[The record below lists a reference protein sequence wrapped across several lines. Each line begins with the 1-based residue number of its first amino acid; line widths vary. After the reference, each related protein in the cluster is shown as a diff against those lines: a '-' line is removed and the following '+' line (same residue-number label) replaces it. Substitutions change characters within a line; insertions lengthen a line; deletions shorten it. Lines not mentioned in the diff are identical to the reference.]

1 MTADPLA
8 ERLSRCYSSA
18 VHDVLR
24 AMGHERCVLPAPIKS
39 LAPGGKVAGPVW
51 TVSGR
56 IDRTKSSHETLLEW
70 TGLLSKAPAGTVI
83 VCQPNTH
90 EIALMG
96 ELSAAALKLKGVRGY
111 IVDGGTRDV
120 DMILEL
126 GFPVFCSFATPADI
140 GARWVPDSFGAPVTI
155 GAVTVS
161 TGDYALGDA
170 DGVVV
175 IPKAM
180 AEEAVTRT
188 EQVVG
193 TENAVRKAI
202 LGGMD
207 PQQAYLKYG
216 KF

>member
-1 MTADPLA
+1 
-8 ERLSRCYSSA
+8 
-18 VHDVLR
+18 
-24 AMGHERCVLPAPIKS
+24 
-39 LAPGGKVAGPVW
+39 VW
-51 TVSGR
+51 TVNGR
-56 IDRTKSSHETLLEW
+56 IDRTKTGHETLLEW
-70 TGLLSKAPAGTVI
+70 TGLLSKAPAGTVV

-111 IVDGGTRDV
+111 IVDGGTRDA
-120 DMILEL
+120 DMILDI

-140 GARWVPDSFGAPVTI
+140 GGRWVPDSFGAPVTI

-161 TGDYALGDA
+161 TGDYALGDS
-170 DGVVV
+170 DGVVIV
-175 IPKAM
+175 PGAM
-180 AEEAVTRT
+180 AEAAVTRT

-193 TENAVRKAI
+193 TENAVRTAI

-207 PQQAYLKYG
+207 PQAAYLEYG

>member
-1 MTADPLA
+1 
-8 ERLSRCYSSA
+8 

-24 AMGHERCVLPAPIKS
+24 AMGHERCVLPSAIRA
-39 LAPGGKVAGPVW
+39 LAPRTRLAGRAW

-56 IDRTKSSHETLLEW
+56 IDRTKSSHDTLLAW
-70 TGLLSKAPAGTVI
+70 TGLLSKAPPGSVV

-111 IVDGGTRDV
+111 VVDGGTRDV
-120 DMILEL
+120 EMILDI

-140 GARWVPDSFGAPVTI
+140 GGRWIPDSFGEPVTI

-161 TGDYALGDA
+161 SGDYVLGDS
-170 DGVVV
+170 DGVVA
-175 IPKAM
+175 IPAAL

-193 TENAVRKAI
+193 TENAVRAAI
-202 LGGMD
+202 LAGMD

>member
-1 MTADPLA
+1 MSDQLTDRLA
-8 ERLSRCYSSA
+8 ACYSSA

-24 AMGHERCVLPAPIKS
+24 AMGHERCVLPSAIKP
-39 LAPGGKVAGPVW
+39 LAARGRIAGPVW

-56 IDRTKSSHETLLEW
+56 IDRTKSGHETLLAW
-70 TGLLSKAPAGTVI
+70 TGLLSKAPTGTVI

-111 IVDGGTRDV
+111 IVDGGTRDA
-120 DMILEL
+120 DMILDL

-140 GARWVPDSFGAPVTI
+140 GARWIPDSFGEPVTI

-161 TGDYALGDA
+161 TGDYALGDS

-180 AEEAVTRT
+180 AEDAVTRT

-193 TENAVRKAI
+193 TENAVRTAI

-207 PQQAYLKYG
+207 PQAAYLKYG

>member
-1 MTADPLA
+1 MSDALAD
-8 ERLSRCYSSA
+8 RLGRCYASA

-24 AMGHERCVLPAPIKS
+24 AMGHERCVLPSAIRA
-39 LAPGGKVAGPVW
+39 LAPRTRLAGRAW

-56 IDRTKSSHETLLEW
+56 IDRTKSSHDTLLAW
-70 TGLLSKAPAGTVI
+70 TGLLSKAPPGSVV

-111 IVDGGTRDV
+111 VVDGGTRDV
-120 DMILEL
+120 EMILDI

-140 GARWVPDSFGAPVTI
+140 GGRWIPDSFGEPVTI

-161 TGDYALGDA
+161 SGDYVLGDS
-170 DGVVV
+170 DGVVA
-175 IPKAM
+175 IPAAL

-193 TENAVRKAI
+193 TENAVRAAI
-202 LGGMD
+202 LAGMD

>member
-1 MTADPLA
+1 MSDALAD
-8 ERLSRCYSSA
+8 RLGRCYASA

-24 AMGHERCVLPAPIKS
+24 AMGHERCVLPSAIRA
-39 LAPGGKVAGPVW
+39 LAPRTRLAGRAW

-56 IDRTKSSHETLLEW
+56 IDRTKSSHDTLLAW
-70 TGLLSKAPAGTVI
+70 TGLLSKAPPGSVV

-111 IVDGGTRDV
+111 VVDGGTRDV
-120 DMILEL
+120 EMILDI
-126 GFPVFCSFATPADI
+126 GFPVFCAFATPADI
-140 GARWVPDSFGAPVTI
+140 GGRWIPDSFGEPVTI

-161 TGDYALGDA
+161 SGDYVLGDS
-170 DGVVV
+170 DGVVA
-175 IPKAM
+175 IPAAL

-193 TENAVRKAI
+193 TENAVRAAI
-202 LGGMD
+202 LAGMD

>member
-1 MTADPLA
+1 VSDALAD
-8 ERLSRCYSSA
+8 RLGRCYASA

-24 AMGHERCVLPAPIKS
+24 AMGHERCVLPSAIRA
-39 LAPGGKVAGPVW
+39 LAPRTRLAGRAW

-56 IDRTKSSHETLLEW
+56 IDRTKSSHDTLLAW
-70 TGLLSKAPAGTVI
+70 TGLLSKAPPGSVV

-111 IVDGGTRDV
+111 VVDGGTRDV
-120 DMILEL
+120 EMILDI

-140 GARWVPDSFGAPVTI
+140 GGRWIPDSFGEPVTI

-161 TGDYALGDA
+161 SGDYVLGDS
-170 DGVVV
+170 DGVVA
-175 IPKAM
+175 IPAAL

-193 TENAVRKAI
+193 TENAVRAAI
-202 LGGMD
+202 LAGMD